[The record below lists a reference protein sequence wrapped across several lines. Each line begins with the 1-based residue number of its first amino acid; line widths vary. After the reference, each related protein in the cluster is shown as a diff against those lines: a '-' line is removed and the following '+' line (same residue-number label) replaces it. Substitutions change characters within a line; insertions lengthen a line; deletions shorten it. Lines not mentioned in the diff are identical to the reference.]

1 MNRDILTVIQE
12 NMSTFSKGQKRI
24 ANYILESYDK
34 AAFMTASR
42 LGKTVSVSESTVV
55 RFAAEL
61 GYDGYPSMQRS
72 LQKMLRTRLTS
83 VQRIEVSNDRIGDQD
98 LLSSVLQSDIEK
110 LRLTLEEVD
119 RQSFDRAVD
128 AIVSARKIYIMGVR
142 SSASLATFLSFYFNL
157 IFDNVISVAA
167 NTASEVFETMLRVGA
182 EDVVIGVS
190 FPRYSSRT
198 VQAMS
203 FARDRKATTVA
214 ITDSEAAP
222 LAPICKYTLKARSDM
237 ASFVDSLVAP
247 LSLINSLLV
256 AIARSKS
263 DVVDHF
269 ERLEHIWEEYGVFVS
284 MEEENQCRRP
294 LWWWRAAA
302 RRVCSPRCGSPNRAP
317 RRSSRRRRPSWAASS
332 GAGMCSSRR
341 SLRPG
346 RCSPSCGGGWRRA
359 ACGWRRAPK
368 WWAYRPA
375 RCGSPTDGPMRATRR
390 FSARVSRSSTPRSR
404 RSTATAS
411 TTTC

>member
-72 LQKMLRTRLTS
+72 LQKMIRNRLTS

-110 LRLTLEEVD
+110 IRLTLEEVD

-142 SSASLATFLSFYFNL
+142 SSASLATVLSFYFNL

-198 VQAMS
+198 VQAMN
-203 FARDRKATTVA
+203 FARDRGATTIA
-214 ITDSEAAP
+214 ITDSEASP
-222 LAPICKYTLKARSDM
+222 LAPISNYTLKARSDM

-247 LSLINSLLV
+247 LSLVNALLV
-256 AIARSKS
+256 AVSRKKNDDLA
-263 DVVDHF
+263 HTF
-269 ERLEHIWEEYGVFVS
+269 QTLEDIWDEYGVYEKV
-284 MEEENQCRRP
+284 Q
-294 LWWWRAAA
+294 
-302 RRVCSPRCGSPNRAP
+302 
-317 RRSSRRRRPSWAASS
+317 
-332 GAGMCSSRR
+332 
-341 SLRPG
+341 
-346 RCSPSCGGGWRRA
+346 
-359 ACGWRRAPK
+359 
-368 WWAYRPA
+368 
-375 RCGSPTDGPMRATRR
+375 D
-390 FSARVSRSSTPRSR
+390 
-404 RSTATAS
+404 
-411 TTTC
+411 